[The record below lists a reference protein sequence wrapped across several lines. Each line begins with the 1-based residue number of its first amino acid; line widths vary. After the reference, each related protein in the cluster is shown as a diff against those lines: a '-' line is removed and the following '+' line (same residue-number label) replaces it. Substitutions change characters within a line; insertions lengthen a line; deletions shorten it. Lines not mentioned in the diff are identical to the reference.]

1 MTASYPFHH
10 PNSVHIRHP
19 RLLLTPNKRAF
30 AVREKPSLRP
40 FEKGSNSARALFILQ
55 LPKILPSKDR
65 EQIRAVLRRFLID
78 EIGV

>member
-1 MTASYPFHH
+1 M
-10 PNSVHIRHP
+10 HIRHT

-30 AVREKPSLRP
+30 AVREKPSFHP
-40 FEKGSNSARALFILQ
+40 FEKGSKLRPRTILQ

-65 EQIRAVLRRFLID
+65 EQIRAILRQFLID